1 LNPLC
6 YGTRAETRRIADLL
20 VRYEIME
27 PPKLVEDTRS
37 TYTNK
42 FWEFKRGFFDGQVI
56 KPRPKLRDKLQGG
69 KVDVDK
75 LAALQISVFI
85 YLWQLEQ
92 EHQQQQKIDFTE
104 YEKWVKSLQ
113 PELEEQINDMTK
125 IVSGFDKAHLDAIY
139 ASEYKLYDKMVELN
153 ILQTNGKLTAEFKN
167 YFRYCY
173 RMLPRIRKT

>member
-1 LNPLC
+1 
-6 YGTRAETRRIADLL
+6 
-20 VRYEIME
+20 ME
-27 PPKLVEDTRS
+27 PSKLVEDTRS

-85 YLWQLEQ
+85 YLRQLEQ

-104 YEKWVKSLQ
+104 YE
-113 PELEEQINDMTK
+113 
-125 IVSGFDKAHLDAIY
+125 
-139 ASEYKLYDKMVELN
+139 
-153 ILQTNGKLTAEFKN
+153 NGLKVFSPN
-167 YFRYCY
+167 
-173 RMLPRIRKT
+173 